1 MERPINA
8 TLTFNSEN
16 INFRRRMKYLE
27 LELLQLSELKIKL
40 DDKLAIENFK
50 KINDRT
56 LSDDIPENT
65 SIELDLNKIINL
77 IFHSQKQEDFLTLVQ
92 FKPISFLEN
101 EIGSG
106 SLSNLYKCRNNLNN
120 SEYAFE

>member
-40 DDKLAIENFK
+40 DDKLEIENFK

-65 SIELDLNKIINL
+65 SIEFDLNKIINL
-77 IFHSQKQEDFLTLVQ
+77 INHSQKQEDFLTLVQ
-92 FKPISFLEN
+92 FKFISFLEN

-106 SLSNLYKCRNNLNN
+106 SLSNLYKCSNNLNN
-120 SEYAFE
+120 CEYAFE

>member
-77 IFHSQKQEDFLTLVQ
+77 IFHSQKQEDF
-92 FKPISFLEN
+92 KISSIQTYF
-101 EIGSG
+101 IFR
-106 SLSNLYKCRNNLNN
+106 K
-120 SEYAFE
+120 

>member
-40 DDKLAIENFK
+40 NDKLAIENFK

-65 SIELDLNKIINL
+65 SIELDLKKIINI
-77 IFHSQKQEDFLTLVQ
+77 IFHSQKQEDF
-92 FKPISFLEN
+92 KISSIQTYF
-101 EIGSG
+101 IFR
-106 SLSNLYKCRNNLNN
+106 K
-120 SEYAFE
+120 